1 MARVGACRR
10 VCLKN
15 TKERECFK
23 VESLLKAAQM
33 QSRGHCIV
41 PIGLG
46 DMEVSDDLGHFWGP
60 QRFEVGW
67 EDKKFGCV
75 E

>member
-1 MARVGACRR
+1 
-10 VCLKN
+10 
-15 TKERECFK
+15 
-23 VESLLKAAQM
+23 M
-33 QSRGHCIV
+33 QSRGHCVV